1 MKIGPQ
7 TRPVISTFAL
17 SLALSWLLT
26 TTAFF
31 GKQEARAVPMRDA
44 SRNDLHAWLQEN
56 QLTALAIPLK
66 ELGAE
71 SVSNLR
77 TLDAQDIKALESK
90 LKKLEQRRFREA
102 WTALFK
108 VSDMQVKGHLKKA
121 RDMQVMLGLDVAG

>member
-1 MKIGPQ
+1 MP
-7 TRPVISTFAL
+7 RFAIASIAWL
-17 SLALSWLLT
+17 LALSWFLGAD
-26 TTAFF
+26 AFF
-31 GKQEARAVPMRDA
+31 GKQEARAVPMREA
-44 SRNDLHAWLQEN
+44 SQNDLHAWLEEN
-56 QLTALAIPLK
+56 QLTALAAPLQ

-77 TLDAQDIKALESK
+77 TLDAQDIKALETK

-102 WTALFK
+102 WKALFK